1 MLRIVG
7 VCMIL
12 LGGTLFLAFGLFS
25 LASGQVDLDFRYF
38 YSAGLAWRSGLNPY
52 DLEQYQRAFD
62 AEYQG
67 FPEWALECT
76 FAYAPTAAAILLPFA
91 ALPPHPAKL
100 AMRAINAA
108 SAVALAAFL
117 FAAARRR
124 VEGPGASAPQRLLPW
139 AVAALTLASPA
150 TANNAIMGQTT
161 LLTVAL
167 LALAWW
173 ARGSGRP
180 ALCGALAAVASFKP
194 SVGVFVFA
202 VLLLEHDWRT
212 VTALVVTS
220 LLMAAV
226 PLWQQGPVDLAG
238 SWLEAMRLYRG
249 VPAAQPEF
257 FASFGAASLLEG
269 AGLPHSFTP
278 LIALGG
284 FAWTYWR
291 RQRLEPPELFSLCL
305 AWPVLFIM
313 GHGYDIVALLPLL
326 ASALLAARRSLTA
339 TVLVLSLI
347 GVASMPVAL
356 VRLITDNPLAMHFR
370 EVAYLILLARI
381 IISVEWRRPGAGS
394 ATEDGPRRGDRRT
407 PGPTPVPTPTPA
419 DARAT
424 GTTTL

>member
-12 LGGTLFLAFGLFS
+12 LGGTIFVAIGLLG
-25 LASGQVDLDFRYF
+25 LASGRRDVDFRFF

-52 DLEQYQRAFD
+52 DLDQYQRAYD
-62 AEYQG
+62 AKQQG
-67 FPEWALECT
+67 LPEVALDCT
-76 FAYAPTAAAILLPFA
+76 FAYAPTAAAILLPLA
-91 ALPPHPAKL
+91 ALPPYPARL

-173 ARGSGRP
+173 ARGAGRP

-194 SVGVFVFA
+194 SVGVFVYA
-202 VLLLEHDWRT
+202 VLLLDRDWRT

-238 SWLEAMRLYRG
+238 SWLEAMRLYKGFPQNR
-249 VPAAQPEF
+249 PEF
-257 FASFGAASLLEG
+257 FASFGAA
-269 AGLPHSFTP
+269 PC
-278 LIALGG
+278 
-284 FAWTYWR
+284 WR
-291 RQRLEPPELFSLCL
+291 GPACRT
-305 AWPVLFIM
+305 
-313 GHGYDIVALLPLL
+313 
-326 ASALLAARRSLTA
+326 RSPR
-339 TVLVLSLI
+339 S
-347 GVASMPVAL
+347 SP
-356 VRLITDNPLAMHFR
+356 
-370 EVAYLILLARI
+370 
-381 IISVEWRRPGAGS
+381 WAGS
-394 ATEDGPRRGDRRT
+394 
-407 PGPTPVPTPTPA
+407 PGPTGGGTASSPRSSSRCAWPG
-419 DARAT
+419 RSCSSWAT
-424 GTTTL
+424 ATTS